1 MGFAD
6 FVTDAGL
13 SMLESWVTSRSYISG
28 YGPSQADVASFKA
41 LPGLPKVEKYP
52 HAWRWYKHIASYQ
65 SGMKQSTSSLSS
77 LVTYAGSEFSS
88 LPGDPSKAYTSYGPE
103 KSEATLNPKDAP
115 KAAAEEEEEDDD
127 LFGSDDESEDEET
140 KKKREENLAA
150 YKKKKEGKT
159 KPAAKS
165 IVTLDVKPW
174 DDETDMKQLEENMR
188 KIVMDGLTWGASKL
202 VPLAFGIKKLQVNLV
217 VEDEKVSI
225 DDLQQQI
232 EGDEDYVQS
241 TDVAAMQKL

>member
-1 MGFAD
+1 MGFVD
-6 FVTDAGL
+6 FMTDTGV
-13 SMLESWVTSRSYISG
+13 SMLESWVTTRSYVSG

-41 LPGLPKVEKYP
+41 LPGPPKVEKYP

-65 SGMKQSTSSLSS
+65 S
-77 LVTYAGSEFSS
+77 EFSS
-88 LPGDPSKAYTSYGPE
+88 LPGDPSKAYTTYGPE
-103 KSEATLNPKDAP
+103 KSQMTLNPKDAP
-115 KAAAEEEEEDDD
+115 KENAADDDEDDD
-127 LFGSDDESEDEET
+127 LFGSDDESEDEES

-174 DDETDMKQLEENMR
+174 DDETDMKQLEENLR
-188 KIVMDGLTWGASKL
+188 GIEMDGLTWGASKL

-225 DDLQQQI
+225 DELQQQI
-232 EGDEDYVQS
+232 EGDEDHVQS

>member
-1 MGFAD
+1 
-6 FVTDAGL
+6 
-13 SMLESWVTSRSYISG
+13 

-41 LPGLPKVEKYP
+41 LPGPPKVEKYP
-52 HAWRWYKHIASYQ
+52 HAWSVLLYAFRPFL
-65 SGMKQSTSSLSS
+65 TSSG
-77 LVTYAGSEFSS
+77 AEFSS

-103 KSEATLNPKDAP
+103 KSEAALNPKDAP
-115 KAAAEEEEEDDD
+115 NAAADEDDEDDD

-174 DDETDMKQLEENMR
+174 DDETDMKQLEDKMR
-188 KIVMDGLTWGASKL
+188 GIEMDGLTWGASKL

-232 EGDEDYVQS
+232 EADEDHVQS
-241 TDVAAMQKL
+241 TDVVSGTNRDCLHTFN

>member
-41 LPGLPKVEKYP
+41 LPGPPKVEKYP
-52 HAWRWYKHIASYQ
+52 HAWRWYKHMASYQ
-65 SGMKQSTSSLSS
+65 
-77 LVTYAGSEFSS
+77 SEFSS

-115 KAAAEEEEEDDD
+115 KAAADEDDEDDD

-174 DDETDMKQLEENMR
+174 DDETDMKQLEDNMR
-188 KIVMDGLTWGASKL
+188 GIEMDGLTWGASKL

-232 EGDEDYVQS
+232 EADEDHVQS
-241 TDVAAMQKL
+241 TDV